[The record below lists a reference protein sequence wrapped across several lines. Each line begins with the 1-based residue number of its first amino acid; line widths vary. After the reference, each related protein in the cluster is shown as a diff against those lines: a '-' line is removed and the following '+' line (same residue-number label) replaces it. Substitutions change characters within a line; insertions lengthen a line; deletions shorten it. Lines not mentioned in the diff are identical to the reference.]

1 MKNPR
6 LVFAFIILLSLFS
19 FFINLP
25 GHINILSFDKNI
37 KYNPNYFVQ
46 KYNIGRERAFRQGLD
61 LKGGVSITFKAEVEK
76 LPSIERDKALESA
89 RAVIERRINLYGVS
103 EPLIQTAK
111 VNNDS
116 RIIVELPGVTDVTQ
130 AINLIGATAQLTF
143 WEQVAT
149 ISAETATASA
159 YPINAELS
167 GLGPIKPTSLTG
179 SDLSS
184 SSVVFDPNTSKPQVQ
199 LKFNP
204 EGKREFADIT
214 KRNIGKPVAIVLDNL
229 VITAPNVNEAILTG
243 DAVISGSFTQEQA
256 KALSTQLNAGA
267 LPVNL
272 SVLEQH
278 VVGPT
283 LGLESL
289 KKSLVAGIIGFV
301 TIVVFMVFLYGRLG
315 IIASIALVLYTL
327 FNLAVYKLSSLT
339 PYGITLTLAGIAG
352 LILSIGMA
360 VDANILIFERIK
372 EELRNGK
379 SRSTSIELGFT
390 HAWTSIRDSNV
401 STLITCVIL
410 YTFGTGIIRGFA
422 LVLAIGV
429 VISMFSAITITRT
442 ILRLVY
448 K

>member
-6 LVFAFIILLSLFS
+6 ILLALILILTLLAVY
-19 FFINLP
+19 INLP
-25 GHINILSFDKNI
+25 STISVGKINKNI
-37 KYNPNYFVQ
+37 KYGANYLVQ
-46 KYNIGRERAFRQGLD
+46 KFKLPQELTFRQGLD
-61 LKGGVSITFKAEVEK
+61 LKGGVSLTFKAQVEK
-76 LPSIERDKALESA
+76 LPAGERDQALESA
-89 RAVIERRINLYGVS
+89 RTVIERRINLFGVS

-116 RIIVELPGVTDVTQ
+116 RIIVELPGVTDVNE
-130 AINLIGATAQLTF
+130 AVNLIGATAQLSF
-143 WEQVAT
+143 WEPTAT
-149 ISAETATASA
+149 VSAEIATSSA
-159 YPINAELS
+159 YPINA
-167 GLGPIKPTSLTG
+167 GVVGPIKQTNLTG
-179 SDLSS
+179 SDLSA
-184 SSVVFDPNTSKPQVQ
+184 SSVVFDPKDGKPQVQ
-199 LKFNP
+199 LKFNSAG
-204 EGKREFADIT
+204 GKKFGEIT
-214 KRNIGKPVAIVLDNL
+214 KRNVGKPLAIVLDN
-229 VITAPNVNEAILTG
+229 IIIEAPNVNEAILTG
-243 DAVISGSFTQEQA
+243 DAVISGNFTQESA

-267 LPVNL
+267 LPVKL

-289 KKSLVAGIIGFV
+289 HKSLIAGAIGFV

-315 IIASIALVLYTL
+315 IIASVALILYTL
-327 FNLAVYKLSSLT
+327 FNLTVYKLSSLT

-360 VDANILIFERIK
+360 VDANILIFERMK
-372 EELRNGK
+372 EEIRTGK
-379 SRSTSIELGFT
+379 SRSTAIELGFT

-429 VISMFSAITITRT
+429 LISMFSAITVTRT
-442 ILRLVY
+442 FLRLIY
-448 K
+448 R